1 MEKKIIEIY
10 AESTP
15 NPNTMKFVANVL
27 INARSPIEF
36 TSEYSSQESPLAQKL
51 FQFPFIKSVFL
62 SGNYLTLSKP
72 SELDWY
78 DVLSEVRD
86 FIKNYLQ
93 EGNPVFSDN
102 RNNLTGKDPSPLKI
116 NLKNEI
122 EVKIHNV
129 LEEYIR
135 PAVEQVGGAIEFL
148 SFNEGVV
155 KVAMK
160 GACSGCPSSTMTLK
174 AGIEGLL
181 KRMVPEVNSVIAE
194 NK

>member
-15 NPNTMKFVANVL
+15 NPNTMKFVTNVL
-27 INARSPIEF
+27 VNARSPIEF
-36 TSEYSSQESPLAQKL
+36 NDPSSSQESPLAQKL

-93 EGNPVFSDN
+93 EGNPVFSDD

-116 NLKNEI
+116 NLKSEVEI
-122 EVKIHNV
+122 KIHNV

-135 PAVEQVGGAIEFL
+135 PAVEQDGGAIEFL
-148 SFNEGVV
+148 SFKEGVV

-181 KRMVPEVNSVIAE
+181 KRMVPEVNTVVAE
-194 NK
+194 SR

>member
-15 NPNTMKFVANVL
+15 NPNTMKFVTNVL
-27 INARSPIEF
+27 VNARSPIEF
-36 TSEYSSQESPLAQKL
+36 NDPSSSQESPLAQKL

-93 EGNPVFSDN
+93 EGNPIFSDD

-116 NLKNEI
+116 NLKSEV

-135 PAVEQVGGAIEFL
+135 PAVEQDGGAIEFL

-181 KRMVPEVNSVIAE
+181 KRMVPEVNTVVAE
-194 NK
+194 SR

>member
-1 MEKKIIEIY
+1 
-10 AESTP
+10 
-15 NPNTMKFVANVL
+15 MKFVANVL

-135 PAVEQVGGAIEFL
+135 PAVEQDGGAIEFL